1 METIELDMILEYRS
15 GKVYVKRFVTNDIPA
30 KLVYNLVESLNKTI
44 IEFHKNKQ
52 WKMKISKKQ
61 Q

>member
-15 GKVYVKRFVTNDIPA
+15 GKVYVKRFVTNDIAA